1 MHFVSTFTCT
11 SDAGLLPHFKTPRTP
26 TACSRIGSTSETIIS
41 RANKIR
47 NIGSAIFSLN
57 NSEQS
62 NYPNAKL
69 VGQEIYINF
78 KQSTA
83 LLFGIP
89 MGICDYYLLFERFY
103 AHYLI
108 SKVGQTMY

>member
-62 NYPNAKL
+62 NYPNKPNWLGKKYISISNSQQHCCSVFQWVYVIIIYCLKDFMSITLSAK
-69 VGQEIYINF
+69 
-78 KQSTA
+78 
-83 LLFGIP
+83 
-89 MGICDYYLLFERFY
+89 
-103 AHYLI
+103 
-108 SKVGQTMY
+108 